1 MIAPRWLFRESC
13 PTVSLPPDHAA
24 LHGGITPKCVNERNI
39 TNIGDA
45 TPDEVLAISQK
56 SCGILQ
62 SLGHTIQWLHSYVIQ
77 DKIYCLYIA
86 PNEEMVKEHAR

>member
-1 MIAPRWLFRESC
+1 M
-13 PTVSLPPDHAA
+13 D
-24 LHGGITPKCVNERNI
+24 GGITPKCVNERNI

-62 SLGHTIQWLHSYVIQ
+62 SLGHTIQWLHSYVI
-77 DKIYCLYIA
+77 
-86 PNEEMVKEHAR
+86 